1 MTTSFTVRDALKL
14 KVFAEAELLAG
25 AGGLDHVITSV
36 SVVEVL
42 HATSYYRGGE
52 LQISALYSAAN
63 DIDSQLQVIRNLST
77 YGCAGLVLCHLGFWL
92 KDISPRLLDLA
103 NELDFPIIKAPPQT
117 AYFEIIMAVTDCI
130 LQLQNQNLTYSL
142 NVHDQMSAVILQG
155 NDAPDLLFALEHLVK
170 RPVMLFDPRGEIIT
184 CNHSRYNQDVLH
196 AIQSFLIQKKDMILL
211 SAENLYLP
219 NPVKEEE
226 RILLTPVI
234 SDDSYYGH
242 LVVLNADDLG
252 DMDYIALTQSKT
264 ALAIISMRKIRWEEN
279 LRTMK
284 KEFLYDLI
292 TINFKD
298 AEDIKEKG
306 ANLGYSIERIKVVM
320 LVDILAFNQVK
331 ENLTE
336 QEIHKIKQ
344 SFMRIVQG
352 EVNQYGFQS
361 PLLNY
366 SDKLAIFF
374 SPQKNEDE
382 RAIFASVH
390 HLAEDIIRQV
400 AQDLN
405 QKVFIGIGDLCDTPL
420 DIKKSHEQAVRATF
434 VGKAIYQEPSYI
446 DYRSLGIY
454 NDFYD
459 LALKPEGCAWG
470 SQMFE
475 PLKEYDKGNSGSL
488 TETFKMLLKNN
499 LDTMATAK
507 ALYVHKNTVL
517 HRKNKI
523 IKVLNK
529 DPFVD
534 PYLLQ
539 YQIALLLE
547 KFNQK

>member
-1 MTTSFTVRDALKL
+1 MTANFTVRDALKL
-14 KVFAEAELLAG
+14 KVFSEAELLAG

-63 DIDSQLQVIRNLST
+63 DIESQLQVIRNLST

-92 KDISPRLLDLA
+92 KGISPRLLDLA
-103 NELDFPIIKAPPQT
+103 NELNFPIIKAPPQT

-130 LQLQNQNLTYSL
+130 LQLQNQNLAYSI
-142 NVHDQMSAVILQG
+142 NVHDQMAEVILRG
-155 NDAPDLLFALEHLVK
+155 KDSPELLLSLEHLVK

-184 CNHSRYNQDVLH
+184 CNHSRYSPEELQT
-196 AIQSFLIQKKDMILL
+196 IKSFLMRNKDTMLL
-211 SAENLYLP
+211 STENLYLP
-219 NPVKEEE
+219 NPFNEKQN
-226 RILLTPVI
+226 ILLTPVI
-234 SDDSYYGH
+234 SDDIYYGH
-242 LVVLNADDLG
+242 LVVLEAEDLS
-252 DMDYIALTQSKT
+252 DMDFIALTQSKT

-306 ANLGYSIERIKVVM
+306 GNLGYTIDRIKLVM

-352 EVNQYGFQS
+352 EVNKYSVQS

-374 SPQKNEDE
+374 SPQKHEE
-382 RAIFASVH
+382 EQAVYAAVS
-390 HLAEDIIRQV
+390 HLAEDIICRV
-400 AQDLN
+400 AQDLK
-405 QKVFIGIGDLCDTPL
+405 QKVFIGIGGLCETPL
-420 DIKKSHEQAVRATF
+420 EIKKSHEQAVRAT
-434 VGKAIYQEPSYI
+434 VIGKALYQEPSYI
-446 DYRSLGIY
+446 DYQSLGIY
-454 NDFYD
+454 NELYE
-459 LALKPEGCAWG
+459 LALKSQGFSWG
-470 SQMFE
+470 SQMFQ
-475 PLKEYDKGNSGSL
+475 PLEESDQETGGSL
-488 TETFKMLLKNN
+488 TETFKVLLKNN

-523 IKVLNK
+523 LKVLEKN
-529 DPFVD
+529 PFID